1 MIEDDKN
8 PLLSLIVPVDDQN
21 VRFVSGCLADLDKQ
35 TVAGH
40 IKVIL
45 VIPEEL
51 SGDYP
56 DERASKISLDILRTP
71 SQSIFGYWND
81 GLKSSRTPFV
91 SVIHPADRYRSDAL
105 EQVLTV
111 FEQDKDADLVYNDV
125 LSTTQ
130 AYETFRAHSARNAI
144 RFPDYDRPVFLK
156 RGFTEI
162 RPVWRRKL
170 HEKYGILDEGFESAA
185 DLEFWLRVSDEAV
198 FRRIPEFLTLRY
210 DGNDAGGIRDAG
222 TNVKRRKEFSSL
234 LPYYENDYLWSSGP
248 VSDKIAR
255 IQMIEELFSRNQQKS
270 GFGKLDE
277 ALETDPQD
285 QELWI
290 CKIRH
295 LMEAKDF
302 KTAKE
307 TLNLA
312 LKKFPKDVRLINYQ
326 AIHLWRDGYK
336 RQAQTMLEKVIREN
350 PLELEIR
357 VTLSEMYSDTGD
369 VTRAIHQIIF
379 LINQVSSNLSLY
391 ATLITHL
398 LKQGDVLRAR
408 YYYHLA
414 IQKYPESKELQKIS
428 QLLNRPKVS

>member
-1 MIEDDKN
+1 MMEDDKN
-8 PLLSLIVPVDDQN
+8 SLLSLIIPASGQT
-21 VRFVSGCLADLDKQ
+21 VRFLNGCVADLDKQ

-56 DERASKISLDILRTP
+56 DERASNISLDILRTP
-71 SQSIFGYWND
+71 SRSIFGYWND
-81 GLKSSRTPFV
+81 GLKSSETPFV
-91 SVIHPADRYRSDAL
+91 SVIHPADRFRSDAI

-111 FEQDKDADLVYNDV
+111 FEEDRDADLVYNDV

-130 AYETFRAHSARNAI
+130 ANETFEAHSARNAV
-144 RFPDYDRPVFLK
+144 RFPDYDRPTLLR

-162 RPVWRRKL
+162 RPVWRRRL
-170 HEKYGILDEGFESAA
+170 HEKYGFLDEGFESAA
-185 DLEFWLRVSDEAV
+185 DLEFWLRVSAESV

-210 DGNDAGGIRDAG
+210 DGNNAGGIRSAETIAG
-222 TNVKRRKEFSSL
+222 RRREFAGL
-234 LPYYENDYLWSSGP
+234 LPYYENNYLWNNGP
-248 VSDKIAR
+248 VSEKITR
-255 IQMIEELFSRNQQKS
+255 LRKIEECFSRNQPQK
-270 GFGKLDE
+270 GFDKLEE
-277 ALETDPQD
+277 ALQMDPLD

-295 LMEAKDF
+295 LMETKDF
-302 KTAKE
+302 KAAKT
-307 TLNLA
+307 TLDQA
-312 LKKFPKDVRLINYQ
+312 LKKFPKDVRLINYR

-336 RQAQTMLEKVIREN
+336 RQAQTMLEKVIQEN

-369 VTRAIHQIIF
+369 VSQAIHQTVY
-379 LINQVSSNLSLY
+379 LINQVDNNLSLY

-398 LKQGDVLRAR
+398 LRQGDVLRAR

-414 IQKYPESKELQKIS
+414 IQKYPNSKELQKIS